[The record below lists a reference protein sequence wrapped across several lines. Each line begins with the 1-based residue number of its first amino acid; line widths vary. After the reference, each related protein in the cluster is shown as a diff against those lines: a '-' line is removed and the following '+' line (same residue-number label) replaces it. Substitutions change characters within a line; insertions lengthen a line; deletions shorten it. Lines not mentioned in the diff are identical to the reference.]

1 MRKLIYI
8 FVALLLPSFALF
20 SQNVAV
26 KAVLDTNFL
35 MIGEQTQLHFI
46 TTYQDKNT
54 QILFPQLNDTII
66 KEIEVLSKSSIDTS
80 VADANGLFSQSQSI
94 LITSFDSGYY
104 VVPPFYF
111 IINGD
116 TVESDPLLLEVQSME
131 VDTANAIFDIKQPL
145 SEPFSIKDW
154 LKDNWIWLAAIL
166 AVLIGVFF
174 LVKYLRR
181 EKPVVVE
188 EKIVP
193 KVPVH
198 EIALEKLK
206 QLNKQQLWQNGK
218 VKTYHSEVSEILREY
233 IEDRYKVNALEETTS
248 EIMYGLRLHQVPEDL
263 KLKLS
268 QTLTLADLVKFAK
281 EQPLANENENSL
293 TNAIEFVEATKLI
306 EPENTNTHA

>member
-1 MRKLIYI
+1 VRKLIYI

-46 TTYQDKNT
+46 ATYQDKNT

-66 KEIEVLSKSSIDTS
+66 KEIEVLSKSPIDTS
-80 VADANGLFSQSQSI
+80 IADANGLFAQSQSL

-104 VVPPFYF
+104 VIPPFQF
-111 IINGD
+111 IVNGD
-116 TVESDPLLLEVQSME
+116 TVESDPLLLEVQNMK

-154 LKDNWIWLAAIL
+154 LKDNWVWLAAIL
-166 AVLIGVFF
+166 AALIGIFF
-174 LVKYLRR
+174 LVRYLRR
-181 EKPVVVE
+181 EKPVVE
-188 EKIVP
+188 EKIIP
-193 KVPVH
+193 KIPVH
-198 EIALEKLK
+198 EIALGKLR
-206 QLNKQQLWQNGK
+206 QLNEQQLWQNGK
-218 VKTYHSEVSEILREY
+218 IKAYHSEISEILREY
-233 IEDRYKVNALEETTS
+233 IEERYQVNALEETTS
-248 EIMYGLRLHQVPEDL
+248 EIMHGLRLHQIPEKL

-293 TNAIEFVEATKLI
+293 TNAIEFVEATKMI
-306 EPENTNTHA
+306 EPENTNPHA

>member
-1 MRKLIYI
+1 LLPN
-8 FVALLLPSFALF
+8 FALLG
-20 SQNVAV
+20 QNVAV

-66 KEIEVLSKSSIDTS
+66 KEIEVLSKSPIDTS
-80 VADANGLFSQSQSI
+80 IADANGLFSQSQSI

-116 TVESDPLLLEVQSME
+116 TVESDPLLLEVQNME

-154 LKDNWIWLAAIL
+154 LKDNWVWLAAIL
-166 AVLIGVFF
+166 AALIGIFF
-174 LVKYLRR
+174 LVRYLRR
-181 EKPVVVE
+181 EKPVVE
-188 EKIVP
+188 EKIIP
-193 KVPVH
+193 KIPVH
-198 EIALEKLK
+198 EIALGKLR
-206 QLNKQQLWQNGK
+206 QLNEQQLWQNGK
-218 VKTYHSEVSEILREY
+218 IKAYHSEISEILREY
-233 IEDRYKVNALEETTS
+233 IEERYQVNALEETTS
-248 EIMYGLRLHQVPEDL
+248 EIMHGLRLHQIPEEL

-281 EQPLANENENSL
+281 EQPLTNENENSL
-293 TNAIEFVEATKLI
+293 TNAIEFVEATKMI
-306 EPENTNTHA
+306 EPENTNPHA

>member
-1 MRKLIYI
+1 MKKFIYI
-8 FVALLLPSFALF
+8 FVALLLPNFALLG
-20 SQNVAV
+20 QNVAV

-54 QILFPQLNDTII
+54 QILFPQVNDTII
-66 KEIEVLSKSSIDTS
+66 KEIEVLSKSPIDTS
-80 VADANGLFSQSQSI
+80 IADANGLFSQSQSI

-116 TVESDPLLLEVQSME
+116 TVESDPLLLEVQNME

-154 LKDNWIWLAAIL
+154 LKDNWVWLAAIL
-166 AVLIGVFF
+166 AALIGIFF
-174 LVKYLRR
+174 LVRYLRR
-181 EKPVVVE
+181 EKPVVE
-188 EKIVP
+188 EKIIP
-193 KVPVH
+193 KIPVH
-198 EIALEKLK
+198 EIALGKLR
-206 QLNKQQLWQNGK
+206 QLNEQQLWQNGK
-218 VKTYHSEVSEILREY
+218 IKAYHSEISEILREY
-233 IEDRYKVNALEETTS
+233 IEERYQVNALEETTS
-248 EIMYGLRLHQVPEDL
+248 EIMHGLRLHQIPEEL

-293 TNAIEFVEATKLI
+293 TNAIEFVEATKMI
-306 EPENTNTHA
+306 EPENTNPHA

>member
-1 MRKLIYI
+1 MLPN
-8 FVALLLPSFALF
+8 FALLG
-20 SQNVAV
+20 QNVAV

-54 QILFPQLNDTII
+54 QILFPQVNDTII
-66 KEIEVLSKSSIDTS
+66 KEIEVLSKSPIDTS
-80 VADANGLFSQSQSI
+80 IADANGLFSQSQSI

-116 TVESDPLLLEVQSME
+116 TVESDPLLLEVQNME

-154 LKDNWIWLAAIL
+154 LKDNWVWLAAIL
-166 AVLIGVFF
+166 AALIGIFF
-174 LVKYLRR
+174 LVRYLRR
-181 EKPVVVE
+181 EKPVVE
-188 EKIVP
+188 EKIIP
-193 KVPVH
+193 KIPVH
-198 EIALEKLK
+198 EIALGKLR
-206 QLNKQQLWQNGK
+206 QLNEQQLWQNGK
-218 VKTYHSEVSEILREY
+218 IKAYHSEISEILREY
-233 IEDRYKVNALEETTS
+233 IEERYQVNALEETTS
-248 EIMYGLRLHQVPEDL
+248 EIMHGLRLHQIPEEL

-293 TNAIEFVEATKLI
+293 TNAIEFVEATKMI
-306 EPENTNTHA
+306 EPENTNPHA

>member
-1 MRKLIYI
+1 VKKFIYI
-8 FVALLLPSFALF
+8 FVALLLPNFALLG
-20 SQNVAV
+20 QNVAV

-66 KEIEVLSKSSIDTS
+66 KEIEVLSKSPIDTS
-80 VADANGLFSQSQSI
+80 IADANGLFSQSQSI

-116 TVESDPLLLEVQSME
+116 TVESDPLLLEVQNME

-154 LKDNWIWLAAIL
+154 LKDNWVWLAAIL
-166 AVLIGVFF
+166 AALIGIFF
-174 LVKYLRR
+174 LVRYLRR
-181 EKPVVVE
+181 EKPVVE
-188 EKIVP
+188 EKIIP
-193 KVPVH
+193 KIPVH
-198 EIALEKLK
+198 EIALGKLRL
-206 QLNKQQLWQNGK
+206 LNEQQLWQNGK
-218 VKTYHSEVSEILREY
+218 VKAYHSEISEILREY
-233 IEDRYKVNALEETTS
+233 IEERYQVNALEETTS
-248 EIMYGLRLHQVPEDL
+248 EIMHGLRLHQIPEEL

-293 TNAIEFVEATKLI
+293 TNAIEFVEATKMI
-306 EPENTNTHA
+306 EPENTNPHA

>member
-1 MRKLIYI
+1 MKKFIYI
-8 FVALLLPSFALF
+8 FVALLLPNFALLG
-20 SQNVAV
+20 QNVAV

-66 KEIEVLSKSSIDTS
+66 KEIEVLSKSPIDTS
-80 VADANGLFSQSQSI
+80 IADANGLFSQSQSI

-116 TVESDPLLLEVQSME
+116 TVESDPLLLEVQNME

-154 LKDNWIWLAAIL
+154 LKDNWVWLAAIL
-166 AVLIGVFF
+166 AALIGIFF
-174 LVKYLRR
+174 LVRYLRR
-181 EKPVVVE
+181 EKPVVE
-188 EKIVP
+188 EKIIP
-193 KVPVH
+193 KIPVH
-198 EIALEKLK
+198 EIALGKLR
-206 QLNKQQLWQNGK
+206 QLNEQQLWQNGK
-218 VKTYHSEVSEILREY
+218 IKAYHSEISEILREY
-233 IEDRYKVNALEETTS
+233 IEERYQVNALEETTS
-248 EIMYGLRLHQVPEDL
+248 EIMHGLRLHQIPEEL

-281 EQPLANENENSL
+281 EQPLTNENENSL
-293 TNAIEFVEATKLI
+293 TNAIEFVEATKMI
-306 EPENTNTHA
+306 EPENTNPHA

>member
-20 SQNVAV
+20 SQNLAV

-46 TTYQDKNT
+46 ATYQDKNT

-66 KEIEVLSKSSIDTS
+66 KEIEVLSKSPIDTS
-80 VADANGLFSQSQSI
+80 VADANGLFAQAQSL

-104 VVPPFYF
+104 VIPPFQF
-111 IINGD
+111 IVNGD
-116 TVESDPLLLEVQSME
+116 TIESDPLLLEVQSME

-154 LKDNWIWLAAIL
+154 LKDNWVWLAAIL
-166 AVLIGVFF
+166 AALIGIFF
-174 LVKYLRR
+174 LVRYLRR
-181 EKPVVVE
+181 EKPVVE
-188 EKIVP
+188 EKIIP
-193 KVPVH
+193 KIPVH
-198 EIALEKLK
+198 EIALEKLR
-206 QLNKQQLWQNGK
+206 QLNEQQLWQNGRIK
-218 VKTYHSEVSEILREY
+218 AYHSEISEILREY
-233 IEDRYKVNALEETTS
+233 IEERYQVNALEETTS
-248 EIMYGLRLHQVPEDL
+248 EIMHGLRLHQIPEEL

-293 TNAIEFVEATKLI
+293 TNAIEFVEATKMI
-306 EPENTNTHA
+306 EPENTNPHA